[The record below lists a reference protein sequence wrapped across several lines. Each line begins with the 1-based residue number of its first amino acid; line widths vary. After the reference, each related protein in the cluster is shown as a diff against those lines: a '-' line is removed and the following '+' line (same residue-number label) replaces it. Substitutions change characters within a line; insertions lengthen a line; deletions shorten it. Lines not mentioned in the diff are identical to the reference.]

1 MLNFLS
7 KTTTMSIDEFLQ
19 LERGQITLKEIRK
32 KHNLEIFTAKIMK
45 SDRFKK
51 FAITLLGCSLYFK
64 NVFAAGKGIDAL
76 GWTILGLIRQWGYWI
91 LLIACTV
98 EIVRAGTGSD
108 SKKILS
114 IVMKFLL
121 IFALMYIVPEGF
133 NAIKNSF

>member
-1 MLNFLS
+1 MLNKSAILS
-7 KTTTMSIDEFLQ
+7 KDELSLQ
-19 LERGQITLKEIRK
+19 FNKKSLNEIVIASE
-32 KHNLEIFTAKIMK
+32 NSETFATKIMK
-45 SDRFKK
+45 NDKLKK
-51 FAITLLGCSLYFK
+51 ITITLLGCGLYFK
-64 NVFAAGKGIDAL
+64 KVMAATKGIDGL

-98 EIVRAGTGSD
+98 EIIRAGTGSD